1 MLETFRVQD
10 PAALRAIAHPTRQ
23 RILTEL
29 AVLGHARAADLAQ
42 AIGEPANSV
51 SFHLRVLA
59 KAGMIA
65 EAPEHARDRRDR
77 VWANVAESYVVDPG
91 SPEVVR
97 EVVRPALRWAERL
110 FAEANDTGF
119 REDSGSRPDS
129 GSREED
135 RLFAISALV
144 LTPQQAAEMTR
155 ELTELLERWA
165 HRALTE
171 AQDAPDPARRAY
183 QALTVLAPRTEKP
196 DQEGDATAAGP
207 E

>member
-42 AIGEPANSV
+42 VIGEPANSV

-59 KAGMIA
+59 KAGMIV
-65 EAPEHARDRRDR
+65 EAPEQARDRRDR
-77 VWANVAESYVVDPG
+77 VWTNVAESYAVDPG
-91 SPEVVR
+91 TPEVVR

-110 FAEANDTGF
+110 FADANDTGT
-119 REDSGSRPDS
+119 RQEDQ
-129 GSREED
+129 
-135 RLFAISALV
+135 LFAISALV
-144 LTPQQAAEMTR
+144 LTPQQAAEMAQEVTD
-155 ELTELLERWA
+155 LLERWA

-171 AQDAPDPARRAY
+171 AQEDPDPARRAY
-183 QALTVLAPRTEKP
+183 QALTVLAPRAEKP
-196 DQEGDATAAGP
+196 TPEGDATADGSG
-207 E
+207 